1 MNTPDTEHVL
11 CACGHEYRFHVR
23 DQAGDARCFLT
34 CRCVR
39 YDGPTLLDP
48 PEPALDLDEI
58 ERRGIADRDAAAR
71 AYMVRIGAKS
81 SSQYTCFLRGW
92 DHARSDVP
100 ALVAEVRRLRA
111 ENERLDALWAE
122 TTNDAICETNRANGA
137 EEENERLREAV
148 ARVESTCG
156 FVAEMAAVA
165 DVAGPPAMIV
175 VAMAKDILALLH
187 GEPPRAAADAGE
199 MTP

>member
-1 MNTPDTEHVL
+1 MNTPDT
-11 CACGHEYRFHVR
+11 G
-23 DQAGDARCFLT
+23 T
-34 CRCVR
+34 
-39 YDGPTLLDP
+39 
-48 PEPALDLDEI
+48 ALDLDALEI
-58 ERRGIADRDAAAR
+58 DVASF
-71 AYMVRIGAKS
+71 RIGLGPWCE
-81 SSQYTCFLRGW
+81 QYCYSALRHVNRNCEIDCPREDEHDCRSFSGY
-92 DHARSDVP
+92 DGPAIARVVSASP

-122 TTNDAICETNRANGA
+122 TTNDAICETDRANGA

-165 DVAGPPAMIV
+165 DVAGPPATIV

-187 GEPPRAAADAGE
+187 GEQPRATADLSDE
-199 MTP
+199 Q